1 MRSLIVSA
9 VLLFAMPA
17 LAQQQGPPDPAKLA
31 PLYRQQRDISNDAI
45 AACAVATGDLQAKI
59 AELEKKLTEAQA
71 APK

>member
-1 MRSLIVSA
+1 MRILMIA
-9 VLLFAMPA
+9 AILFVTPA